1 MWMAD
6 NPRYSPYYYNYY
18 LLSYYIVVVREL
30 GIDCLTGETSALSSE
45 DKPLVRA
52 LRGETVTPSPV
63 WLMRQAGRYLP
74 EYRKVRAQAGGFLD
88 LCFAPELAAEVT
100 IQPVRRFG
108 LDAAI
113 LFSDILLVPLA
124 LGQDLDFRENE
135 GPVLT
140 PVRTRKDLAALSNH
154 GLRTTLAPVYKTI
167 RRVRRELPDQTAL
180 IGFAGAPWTIATYM
194 VEGGTSRDFAHAK
207 GWAARAPDEFAA
219 LMDMLVDSI
228 SDHLIAQIDAGV
240 EVVQIFD
247 TWCSA
252 VPQGMFRRLCLDPV
266 RAIGAR
272 VKQAHGTVPVIAF
285 PRGAG
290 VRYGDFA
297 RAPEIDAVGIDS
309 SVPLDWARAEL
320 QPHATVQGSLD
331 PILLLE
337 GGAAMETA
345 AAEILDALAGGRFV
359 FNLGH
364 GVVPQTPP
372 EHVAALV
379 KLVHGGR

>member
-1 MWMAD
+1 
-6 NPRYSPYYYNYY
+6 
-18 LLSYYIVVVREL
+18 
-30 GIDCLTGETSALSSE
+30 
-45 DKPLVRA
+45 
-52 LRGETVTPSPV
+52 
-63 WLMRQAGRYLP
+63 
-74 EYRKVRAQAGGFLD
+74 
-88 LCFAPELAAEVT
+88 
-100 IQPVRRFG
+100 
-108 LDAAI
+108 
-113 LFSDILLVPLA
+113 
-124 LGQDLDFRENE
+124 
-135 GPVLT
+135 
-140 PVRTRKDLAALSNH
+140 
-154 GLRTTLAPVYKTI
+154 
-167 RRVRRELPDQTAL
+167 
-180 IGFAGAPWTIATYM
+180 
-194 VEGGTSRDFAHAK
+194 
-207 GWAARAPDEFAA
+207 
-219 LMDMLVDSI
+219 MDMLVDSI

-345 AAEILDALAGGRFV
+345 AAEILDTLADGRFV